1 MQRTISWTLP
11 TTYTDNTSIDPTDIS
26 KIIVHI
32 YKDGTEVYNTLPGVT
47 TFPIEVVPNETNNWQ
62 LQADMGP
69 ERMSALSPAYS
80 YKEPFQ
86 IPVAPIVGSIS

>member
-32 YKDGTEVYNTLPGVT
+32 YKDGIEVYNTLPGVT
-47 TFPIEVVPNETNNWQ
+47 TFPIEVVRGETNGWQ
-62 LQADMGP
+62 LTAELNAQQ
-69 ERMSALSPAYS
+69 SPKSPVFNYT
-80 YKEPFQ
+80 EPFQ
-86 IPVAPIVGSIS
+86 IPVAPIIGSIS